1 MSMPASIAHLTA
13 PVPSVGP
20 DQYVLATRLKGYLG
34 DHAGAVALADEACRT
49 FPDDMRLRCLRGEKR
64 LIVRDLAGGLAD
76 LELAATTA
84 VERTDVAE
92 PRRADVEHDV
102 IAMLLGRTDGDGR
115 RDGTRRSPETDGSPH
130 SLMWRHLGIA
140 RYVAGRYDDAAG
152 AFAMART
159 IAPDPMVHDW
169 EYLSLRRAGRTGEA
183 DALLATTASLVSDD
197 DVTDLL
203 RGPGLDGART
213 GRVLVAAYRQR
224 LRLYRG
230 ETTPE
235 ALLRADVTN
244 PLATATLGHGVA
256 GWYCLNGYES
266 AAVRCLERVMTH
278 GDPVS
283 FAALAAEH
291 DAAVAGLRVTPWRPL
306 GPTPITGV
314 A

>member
-1 MSMPASIAHLTA
+1 MSLSAPLTHLTT
-13 PVPSVGP
+13 PVVSVCS
-20 DQYVLATRLKGYLG
+20 DNYVLATRLKGYLG
-34 DHAGAVALADEACRT
+34 DHAGAVVLADEACRT

-64 LIVRDLAGGLAD
+64 LIVRDLVGALAD
-76 LELAATTA
+76 LELAAATA
-84 VERTDVAE
+84 AERTDVAE
-92 PRRADVEHDV
+92 PRRAEVERDV
-102 IAMLLGRTDGDGR
+102 IDMLLGRRPEVGTN
-115 RDGTRRSPETDGSPH
+115 RDTGSAGSPH
-130 SLMWRHLGIA
+130 AFMWRHLGIA
-140 RYVAGRYDDAAG
+140 RYVVGRYDDAAA

-159 IAPDPMVHDW
+159 IAPDPMIHDW
-169 EYLSLRRAGRTGEA
+169 EYLALRRAGRDVEA
-183 DALLATTASLVSDD
+183 ATLLTASATLATDD

-213 GRVLVAAYRQR
+213 GRVLAAAYRQR

-256 GWYCLNGYES
+256 SWYTLHGYQS
-266 AAVRCLERVMTH
+266 AAIRCLERVMSH

-291 DAAVAGLRVTPWRPL
+291 DATRAGLHVTPWRPPD
-306 GPTPITGV
+306 PTPTAGTI
-314 A
+314 